1 MQYGGIFYLKMG
13 WLVSIRLRQRVMLPC
28 VVDTVAQKFYCGGG
42 ICDDRKGAYMSPKTN
57 DGFSA
62 QEKAAMRERAKE
74 LKAQEKAAQQRE
86 IGEADVLAKIAEMN
100 DHDRHLAEQV
110 HQVVT
115 KHAPDLWPRT
125 WYGMPAYAKNGKVLC
140 FFQSAQ
146 KFESRYCTFGFS
158 DTAHLDD
165 GAMWP
170 TSFALV
176 EWNDAVE
183 SRIVALI
190 RQAV

>member
-1 MQYGGIFYLKMG
+1 MEYM
-13 WLVSIRLRQRVMLPC
+13 
-28 VVDTVAQKFYCGGG
+28 
-42 ICDDRKGAYMSPKTN
+42 MSPKQN

-86 IGEADVLAKIAEMN
+86 VGEADVQAKIAEMG

-110 HQVVT
+110 HRVVST
-115 KHAPDLWPRT
+115 HAPELWPRT

-158 DTAHLDD
+158 DTAQLDD

-176 EWNDAVE
+176 DWNDAVE
-183 SRIVALI
+183 AQIVDVLLRAK
-190 RQAV
+190 

>member
-1 MQYGGIFYLKMG
+1 MCEDVWINCIDKKEQM
-13 WLVSIRLRQRVMLPC
+13 
-28 VVDTVAQKFYCGGG
+28 FYC
-42 ICDDRKGAYMSPKTN
+42 CNERNYARKALSMSPKAN

-86 IGEADVLAKIAEMN
+86 VGEADVQAKIAEMN
-100 DHDRHLAEQV
+100 DTDRRLAEHV
-110 HQVVT
+110 HRVVST
-115 KHAPDLWPRT
+115 HAPELWPRT
-125 WYGMPAYAKNGKVLC
+125 WYGMPAYAKNCKVVC

-158 DTAHLDD
+158 DTAQLDD

-176 EWNDAVE
+176 DWNDAVE
-183 SRIVALI
+183 SQIVALI
-190 RQAV
+190 RQAIQ